1 MRSVQILH
9 EIGNEKDGVYDKNN
23 LPLPTVDPITEAYR
37 PGSRGINYRSEP
49 FMDRLKL
56 DPHEKSHAY
65 ASTVF
70 GDPATIIPQG
80 YLGDPTKFRVVHGG
94 AELFHIYHLHGG
106 GDRWRANPESDPTN

>member
-1 MRSVQILH
+1 
-9 EIGNEKDGVYDKNN
+9 
-23 LPLPTVDPITEAYR
+23 
-37 PGSRGINYRSEP
+37 
-49 FMDRLKL
+49 MDRLKL

-65 ASTVF
+65 SSTVF

-106 GDRWRANPESDPTN
+106 GDRWRTNPESDPTNKYFYTGLYKTPVEVSGSRPRRHGQHRPG